1 MAGLII
7 LFLVAAGLLVIGIS
21 TATIYLMTHP
31 RRLTYA
37 VAIGRGWAT
46 SPAELGLEHEE
57 EIFSFADG
65 ERTPVWKI
73 KGKKEDGPIV
83 IITHGWGDGRYG
95 VLPWVEQF
103 ADFAAS
109 VVTYDLRGQGESS
122 AAASRLGTTE
132 VDDLLELVAHV
143 SEANRLIVLVGLSM
157 GAGISIAAAAR
168 NPGDIAGIVGESAY
182 RRGMQPV
189 AGYFHINRWPL
200 WPFYHLVGL
209 WLVLRYSSDRAFD
222 RARHAA
228 QLRCPLM
235 LLHGAMDPISPM
247 IAAQQIVEAVAES
260 RGRLVEFENG
270 AHLDLMKI
278 DPERYREGITIFFE
292 DLGASTEL
300 KRRAI

>member
-1 MAGLII
+1 MAGLFI
-7 LFLVAAGLLVIGIS
+7 LFLVAAGLLVISIS
-21 TATIYLMTHP
+21 AATVYLMTHP

-46 SPAELGLEHEE
+46 SPAELGLEHDE

-73 KGKKEDGPIV
+73 KGKKEDGPVV

-103 ADFAAS
+103 ADFASSIVA
-109 VVTYDLRGQGESS
+109 YDLRGQGESS

-132 VDDLLELVAHV
+132 VGDLLELVAHV
-143 SEANRLIVLVGLSM
+143 SETNRLVVLVGLSM

-168 NPGDIAGIVGESAY
+168 NPDNIAGVIGESAY

-189 AGYFHINRWPL
+189 AGYYHINRWPL

-228 QLRCPLM
+228 QLHCPLM

-247 IAAQQIVEAVAES
+247 IAARQIVEAVAEG
-260 RGRLVEFENG
+260 RGQLVEFENG

-278 DPERYREGITIFFE
+278 EPERYREVVTIFFAGLNTAAE
-292 DLGASTEL
+292 P